1 MLNDGFG
8 FWMHELHSKL
18 ALTMN
23 STSKPVS
30 ELLNLNNRVVLVTGS
45 SSGIGVGIAKRLH
58 EAGATV
64 VIHCSTNRAGAEAL
78 AQELK
83 ERVHIVQGDV
93 QRDAERLCA
102 EVVAKFGQL
111 NALVNNA
118 GIQPVKG
125 LLEQTPQDIQEMLRV
140 NVEGVM
146 TLTNIAAKQMIKQ
159 GQGGAIVNISS
170 IEGLQPAFLHSHYT
184 TSKAAVL
191 MHTRSSALEL
201 GKYNVR
207 VNAVAPGLV
216 DIEGLDAAWP
226 EGVARWL
233 SVCPLGRLG
242 TPEDIGDAVLFLI
255 SDAARWVT
263 GATLVVDGGVLTNN
277 TW

>member
-1 MLNDGFG
+1 
-8 FWMHELHSKL
+8 
-18 ALTMN
+18 MN
-23 STSKPVS
+23 STLKPVS
-30 ELLNLNNRVVLVTGS
+30 ELLNLENRVVLVTGS

-58 EAGATV
+58 EAGASV
-64 VIHCSTNRAGAEAL
+64 VIHCGTNRAGAEAL
-78 AQELK
+78 AQELN

-146 TLTNIAAKQMIKQ
+146 TLTRVAAQQMIKQ
-159 GQGGAIVNISS
+159 GNGGAVVNISS

-191 MHTRSSALEL
+191 MHTRSAALEL
-201 GKYNVR
+201 GKYGIR
-207 VNAVAPGLV
+207 VNTVAPGLI
-216 DIEGLDAAWP
+216 DKPIRGPQGEEGLDAAWP
-226 EGVARWL
+226 EGVARWQAA
-233 SVCPLGRLG
+233 CPLGRLG

-263 GATLVVDGGVLTNN
+263 GATLVVDGGTLTNN

>member
-1 MLNDGFG
+1 
-8 FWMHELHSKL
+8 
-18 ALTMN
+18 MN
-23 STSKPVS
+23 STLPAVKD
-30 ELLNLNNRVVLVTGS
+30 LLNLQNKVVLVTGS
-45 SSGIGVGIAKRLH
+45 STGIGVGIAKRLH
-58 EAGATV
+58 EAGANV
-64 VIHCSTNRAGAEAL
+64 VLHCNNNRAGAEAV
-78 AQELK
+78 AK
-83 ERVHIVQGDV
+83 EFKDRVHIVQGDV

-102 EVVAKFGQL
+102 EAVAKFGQL
-111 NALVNNA
+111 NAVVNNA

-125 LLEQTPQDIQEMLRV
+125 LLEQTPQDIQEMLRI

-146 TLTNIAAKQMIKQ
+146 TLTKVAATQMIKQ
-159 GQGGAIVNISS
+159 GNGGTVVNISS
-170 IEGLQPAFLHSHYT
+170 IEGLQPAFGHSHYT

-201 GKYNVR
+201 GKYGIR
-207 VNAVAPGLV
+207 VNAVAPGLI
-216 DIEGLDAAWP
+216 DKEGLAAAWP

-255 SDAARWVT
+255 SDFSRWIT

>member
-1 MLNDGFG
+1 
-8 FWMHELHSKL
+8 
-18 ALTMN
+18 MN
-23 STSKPVS
+23 ATLPAVKD
-30 ELLNLNNRVVLVTGS
+30 LLNLQNKVVLVTGS
-45 SSGIGVGIAKRLH
+45 STGIGVGIAKRLH
-58 EAGATV
+58 EAGAT
-64 VIHCSTNRAGAEAL
+64 IALHCSNNRVGAEAV
-78 AQELK
+78 AKELK
-83 ERVHIVQGDV
+83 NRVHIVQGDV

-102 EVVAKFGQL
+102 EVVATFGKL
-111 NALVNNA
+111 DALINNA
-118 GIQPVKG
+118 GNQSVKM
-125 LLEQTPQDIQEMLRV
+125 LLEQTPADIQEMLRV

-146 TLTNIAAKQMIKQ
+146 TLTKVAATQMIKQ
-159 GQGGAIVNISS
+159 GTVNQNQGGAIVNISS
-170 IEGLQPAFLHSHYT
+170 IEGLQPALGHSHYT

-201 GKYNVR
+201 GRHGIR
-207 VNAVAPGLV
+207 VNAVAPGLI
-216 DIEGLDAAWP
+216 DKEGLEAAWP

-255 SDAARWVT
+255 SDMARWVT

>member
-1 MLNDGFG
+1 
-8 FWMHELHSKL
+8 
-18 ALTMN
+18 
-23 STSKPVS
+23 
-30 ELLNLNNRVVLVTGS
+30 VVLVTGS

-58 EAGATV
+58 EAGANV
-64 VIHCSTNRAGAEAL
+64 VIHCSNNRDGAEAL
-78 AQELK
+78 AKELK
-83 ERVHIVQGDV
+83 ERAFIVQGDV

-118 GIQPVKG
+118 GIQPVKM

-146 TLTNIAAKQMIKQ
+146 TLTKVASQQMIQQ
-159 GQGGAIVNISS
+159 GNGGAIVNISS
-170 IEGLQPAFLHSHYT
+170 IEGLQPAMAHSHYT

-201 GKYNVR
+201 GRHNIR
-207 VNAVAPGLV
+207 VNAVAPGLI
-216 DIEGLDAAWP
+216 DKEGLDAAWP
-226 EGVARWL
+226 EGVARWRAA
-233 SVCPLGRLG
+233 CPMGRLG
-242 TPEDIGDAVLFLI
+242 TPEDIGDAVLFLL
-255 SDAARWVT
+255 SDMARWVT

>member
-1 MLNDGFG
+1 
-8 FWMHELHSKL
+8 
-18 ALTMN
+18 MN
-23 STSKPVS
+23 STLKPVS
-30 ELLNLNNRVVLVTGS
+30 ELLNLKDRVVLVTGS

-58 EAGATV
+58 EAGANV
-64 VIHCSTNRAGAEAL
+64 VIHCSNNRDGAEAV

-83 ERVHIVQGDV
+83 ERAFIVQGDV

-118 GIQPVKG
+118 GIQPVKM
-125 LLEQTPQDIQEMLRV
+125 LLEQTPADIQEMLRV

-146 TLTNIAAKQMIKQ
+146 TLTKVTAQQMIKQ
-159 GQGGAIVNISS
+159 GSSGAIVNISS
-170 IEGLQPAFLHSHYT
+170 IEGLQPALAHSHYT

-191 MHTRSSALEL
+191 MYTRSSALEL
-201 GKYNVR
+201 GRHNIR
-207 VNAVAPGLV
+207 VNAVAPGL
-216 DIEGLDAAWP
+216 IYKEGLETAWP
-226 EGVARWL
+226 EGVARWRAA
-233 SVCPLGRLG
+233 CPMGRLG
-242 TPEDIGDAVLFLI
+242 TPEDIGDAVLFLL
-255 SDAARWVT
+255 SDMSRWIT